1 MRFWKEHTSL
11 RVMLIAVS
19 FLARLGL
26 MIGSWRMTGSIVGL
40 GIMLIGL
47 VLLLS
52 ALMIYNK
59 AFQDEKI
66 RENPKK

>member
-11 RVMLIAVS
+11 RVTLIAVF
-19 FLARLGL
+19 FLAGLGL
-26 MIGSWRMTGSIVGL
+26 VIGGWRMTGSIVGL

-47 VLLLS
+47 ILLLS
-52 ALMIYNK
+52 ALMIYNM